1 MTPAYSAANRTL
13 HLWGVGAMADYMLFV
28 SFNALLLPIY
38 TTGFGLSPVL
48 VGWALMLPRVFD
60 ALVDPVIGHVSDNLR
75 TRWGRRRPFL
85 LGAAL
90 LGAVLVMTLWWPSRD
105 WPPALQFA
113 HLLANSILLFVCY
126 GAFSMTH
133 QALGYELSD
142 DYHVRTRVMAVRA
155 FYFSLAAL
163 AGGWLYWLALRPV
176 FGNEITGIRW
186 VSAGMALVVA
196 GAGLVPVLACRERFH
211 HARPRR
217 VPLLQAV
224 RTTLRLRPFVLV
236 LLMRITQT
244 LGVSLYGSLS
254 FYIGAYCVCG
264 GDKSLFTSLAGWNG
278 IAGFLVSMLLVPGS
292 ALLSRRLG
300 KRRGLIFS
308 FGAAFLGALL
318 LPLFARDGH
327 PYLFLAHLI
336 VFSGV
341 VNLILTMFLASVMPD
356 LCDLDELETGERREG
371 LFSAVMSFVSKIE
384 VSLCT
389 LLGGYL
395 VAFSGFD
402 THLAQQMVQ
411 QPEQVLHRLRGLAFT
426 PAIVFAG
433 LAFALACR
441 FPVTQQVMETVRRR
455 LEEQRARRAAAPPAG
470 EVAAPDGPRYAGAPA
485 PSGETRP

>member
-1 MTPAYSAANRTL
+1 MIPAYSAANRTL

-176 FGNEITGIRW
+176 FGDEITGIRW

-211 HARPRR
+211 HAPRTGCR
-217 VPLLQAV
+217 CCRRCAPPCACGRSCWCCSCASRRRWGSRCTARSASTSG
-224 RTTLRLRPFVLV
+224 RTACVGATSRCSPRWPDS
-236 LLMRITQT
+236 TAS
-244 LGVSLYGSLS
+244 LG
-254 FYIGAYCVCG
+254 F
-264 GDKSLFTSLAGWNG
+264 AGVDRCWCRC
-278 IAGFLVSMLLVPGS
+278 S
-292 ALLSRRLG
+292 ALPEPPARQ
-300 KRRGLIFS
+300 
-308 FGAAFLGALL
+308 AA
-318 LPLFARDGH
+318 R
-327 PYLFLAHLI
+327 
-336 VFSGV
+336 
-341 VNLILTMFLASVMPD
+341 PD
-356 LCDLDELETGERREG
+356 LRVRGRVRG
-371 LFSAVMSFVSKIE
+371 RGPAAV
-384 VSLCT
+384 L
-389 LLGGYL
+389 
-395 VAFSGFD
+395 
-402 THLAQQMVQ
+402 
-411 QPEQVLHRLRGLAFT
+411 
-426 PAIVFAG
+426 
-433 LAFALACR
+433 
-441 FPVTQQVMETVRRR
+441 
-455 LEEQRARRAAAPPAG
+455 RARRPAL
-470 EVAAPDGPRYAGAPA
+470 PA
-485 PSGETRP
+485 CSPT